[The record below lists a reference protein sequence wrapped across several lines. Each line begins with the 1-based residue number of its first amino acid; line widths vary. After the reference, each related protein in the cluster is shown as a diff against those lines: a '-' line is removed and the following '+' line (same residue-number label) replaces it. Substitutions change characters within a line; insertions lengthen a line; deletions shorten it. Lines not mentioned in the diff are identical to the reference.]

1 MNTLIGDIDGNK
13 KKIISNY
20 NKAIEQKVDLII
32 FPELSLTG
40 YSPQDLIE
48 RKAFRTA
55 ATKAAKEIAS
65 ISGDVGIIFGTITEE
80 FDTVGTGLYN
90 SALLCYEGRIQFT
103 QHKTLL
109 PNYDVFDEV
118 RYFESAREVYVHE
131 FKGERLGI
139 SICEDIW
146 NDADYWKKRR
156 YHKDPVQRLVEKG
169 SSILINISASP
180 YAFGRRNERFE
191 MLSTLTKTNQLPLAY
206 VCVAGGQTDL
216 IFDGGSMCFN
226 SKGELN
232 LIGKTYDEDF
242 FIYDTE
248 KEYQPI
254 IEVEKSMEEEVLSA
268 LTYGLK
274 EYAAKTGFTKA
285 LVGLSGGIDSA
296 LVTYI
301 ATQAFGKEN
310 VHVVMMPSKF
320 SSEGSVNDS
329 EELIHNLGISS
340 DNISIQPVFDKIN
353 DMLQPSFHNKPNDLT
368 EENMQ
373 ARIRGLYLMAF
384 SNKFNYLLCTTGN
397 KSEMAVG
404 YATLY
409 GDMNGAL
416 GVIADVLKTDV
427 FKIAKYINRENEIIP
442 INIISKPPSAE
453 LRHDQKDEDSLPP
466 YDLLDSILRKYLEEY
481 KEEEEIVAEIGNK
494 DIVRSVLRLVDRSEF
509 KRFQAAPAL
518 RVSTKSF
525 GYGRRIP
532 IVQGWRKW
540 EVLSFKCLKWA
551 KVEKKKN

>member
-1 MNTLIGDIDGNK
+1 MKIALCQMDPIIGDLEGNKQKIIDG
-13 KKIISNY
+13 Y
-20 NKAIEQKVDLII
+20 NRAVQENVDLII
-32 FPELSLTG
+32 FPELTITG

-48 RKAFRTA
+48 RKTFRDVV
-55 ATKAAKEIAS
+55 TKTTKEIAT
-65 ISGDVGIIFGTITEE
+65 ITGEVGLIFGTITEE

-90 SALLCYEGRIQFT
+90 SAVLCYNGKIQFT

-118 RYFESAREVYVHE
+118 RYFESAKEVFVHE
-131 FKGERLGI
+131 FNGERLGI

-146 NDADYWKKRR
+146 NDADFWKQRR
-156 YHKDPVQRLVEKG
+156 YHRDPVQRLVEKG
-169 SSILINISASP
+169 STILINISASP
-180 YAFGRRNERFE
+180 YAYGRREERYK

-216 IFDGGSMCFN
+216 IFDGASMCFN
-226 SKGELN
+226 SNGKLEMM
-232 LIGKTYDEDF
+232 GKTYDEDF
-242 FIYDTE
+242 FIYDTK
-248 KEYQPI
+248 KEYTPI
-254 IEVEKSMEEEVLSA
+254 TEVEKSMEEEVLAA
-268 LTYGLK
+268 LIYGLK
-274 EYAAKTGFTKA
+274 EYATKTGFTKA

-301 ATQAFGKEN
+301 AVQAFGKEN
-310 VHVVMMPSKF
+310 VHVVMMPSQY
-320 SSEGSVNDS
+320 SSKGSVTDS
-329 EELIHNLGISS
+329 EELISNLGITSN
-340 DNISIQPVFDKIN
+340 NISIQPVFDKIN
-353 DMLQPSFHNKPNDLT
+353 EMLQPAFEEKPADVT

-416 GVIADVLKTDV
+416 GIIADVYKTDV
-427 FKIAKYINRENEIIP
+427 FKISKFINRETEIIP
-442 INIISKPPSAE
+442 NNIITKPPSAE
-453 LRHDQKDEDSLPP
+453 LRPDQKDEDSLPS
-466 YDLLDSILRKYLEEY
+466 YDLLDSILRKYLEEH
-481 KEEEEIVAEIGNK
+481 KEEEEIILEVGNK
-494 DIVRSVLRLVDRSEF
+494 DVVKHVLRLVERNEF
-509 KRFQAAPAL
+509 KRYQAAPAL

-532 IVQGWRKW
+532 IVQGWRK
-540 EVLSFKCLKWA
+540 
-551 KVEKKKN
+551 

>member
-1 MNTLIGDIDGNK
+1 MKIALCQMDPIIGDIEGNK
-13 KKIISNY
+13 QKIIDGYNRAVESN
-20 NKAIEQKVDLII
+20 VDLVI
-32 FPELSLTG
+32 FPELTITG

-48 RKAFRTA
+48 RKTFREVV
-55 ATKAAKEIAS
+55 TKATKEIAT
-65 ISGDVGIIFGTITEE
+65 ITGDVGLIFGTITEE
-80 FDTVGTGLYN
+80 FDNVGTGLYN
-90 SALLCYEGRIQFT
+90 SAVLCYDGRIQFT

-146 NDADYWKKRR
+146 NDEDYWNKRR
-156 YHKDPVQRLVEKG
+156 YHRDPVQRLVEKG
-169 SSILINISASP
+169 TTILINISASP
-180 YAFGRRNERFE
+180 YAYVRRKERYE

-216 IFDGGSMCFN
+216 VFDGGSMCFN
-226 SKGELN
+226 SNGELDIMGN
-232 LIGKTYDEDF
+232 TFDEDF
-242 FIYDTE
+242 FIYDT
-248 KEYQPI
+248 KNEYTPI
-254 IEVEKSMEEEVLSA
+254 TEVEKSMEEEVLVA

-274 EYAAKTGFTKA
+274 EYATKTGFTKA
-285 LVGLSGGIDSA
+285 LIGLSGGIDSA

-301 ATQAFGKEN
+301 AVQAFGKKN
-310 VHVVMMPSKF
+310 VHVVMMPSQY
-320 SSEGSVNDS
+320 SSEGSVKDS
-329 EELIHNLGISS
+329 EELINNLGITS

-353 DMLQPSFHNKPNDLT
+353 EMLQPAFEDRPADVT

-416 GVIADVLKTDV
+416 GIIADVYKTDV
-427 FKIAKYINRENEIIP
+427 FKIANYINLEKEIIP
-442 INIISKPPSAE
+442 INIITKPPSAE
-453 LRHDQKDEDSLPP
+453 LRPDQKDEDSLPS
-466 YDLLDSILRKYLEEY
+466 YDLLDDILRKYLEDY
-481 KEEEEIVAEIGNK
+481 KEEDEIVSEVGNK
-494 DIVRSVLRLVDRSEF
+494 DIVKHVLRLVERNEF
-509 KRFQAAPAL
+509 KRFQAAPTL

-532 IVQGWRKW
+532 IVQGWRK
-540 EVLSFKCLKWA
+540 
-551 KVEKKKN
+551 

>member
-1 MNTLIGDIDGNK
+1 MKIALCQMDPIIGDIDGNK
-13 KKIISNY
+13 QKIIDGY
-20 NKAIEQKVDLII
+20 NKAVKEKVDLII
-32 FPELSLTG
+32 FPELTITG

-48 RKAFRTA
+48 RKAFRDVV
-55 ATKAAKEIAS
+55 TKTTKEIAT
-65 ISGDVGIIFGTITEE
+65 ITGDVGLIFGTITEE

-90 SALLCYEGRIQFT
+90 SAVLCYNGKIQFT

-118 RYFESAREVYVHE
+118 RYFESANDVFVHE
-131 FKGERLGI
+131 FRGERLGI

-146 NDADYWKKRR
+146 NDADFWKQRR
-156 YHKDPVQRLVEKG
+156 YHRDPVQRLVEKG
-169 SSILINISASP
+169 STILINISASP
-180 YAFGRRNERFE
+180 YAYGRREERRE
-191 MLSTLTKTNQLPLAY
+191 MLSTLTKTNKLPLAY

-216 IFDGGSMCFN
+216 IFDGASMCFN
-226 SKGELN
+226 SN
-232 LIGKTYDEDF
+232 GKLEMMGKAYDEDF
-242 FIYDTE
+242 FIYDTK
-248 KEYQPI
+248 KEYTPI
-254 IEVEKSMEEEVLSA
+254 TEVEKTMEEEVLAA
-268 LTYGLK
+268 LIYGLR
-274 EYAAKTGFTKA
+274 EYATKTGFTKA

-301 ATQAFGKEN
+301 AVQAFGKEN
-310 VHVVMMPSKF
+310 VHVVMMPSQY
-320 SSEGSVNDS
+320 SSTGSVTDS
-329 EELIHNLGISS
+329 EKLINNLGITS

-353 DMLQPSFHNKPNDLT
+353 EMLQPAFDGKPADVT

-416 GVIADVLKTDV
+416 GIIADVYKTDV
-427 FKIAKYINRENEIIP
+427 FKISKFINSNKEIIP
-442 INIISKPPSAE
+442 NNIITKPPSAE
-453 LRHDQKDEDSLPP
+453 LRPDQKDEDSLPS
-466 YDLLDSILRKYLEEY
+466 YDLLDSILRKYLEEHN
-481 KEEEEIVAEIGNK
+481 EEEEIVAEVGNK
-494 DIVRSVLRLVDRSEF
+494 DIVKHVLRLVERNEF
-509 KRFQAAPAL
+509 KRYQAAPAL

-532 IVQGWRKW
+532 IVQGWRK
-540 EVLSFKCLKWA
+540 
-551 KVEKKKN
+551 